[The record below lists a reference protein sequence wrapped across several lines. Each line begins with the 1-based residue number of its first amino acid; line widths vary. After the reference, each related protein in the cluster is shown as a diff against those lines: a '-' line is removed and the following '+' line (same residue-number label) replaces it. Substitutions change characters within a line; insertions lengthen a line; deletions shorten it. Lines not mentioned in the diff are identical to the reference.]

1 MATVGSDNFAAV
13 VDVPVVSIPQTAAV
27 DRVRVL
33 HLVNGDLYA
42 GAERVQDLLAQ
53 RLGEFGF
60 DLSFACLKPGR
71 FALDRHWQAAP
82 LFDVAMRSRFDLSP
96 AARVAKIIR
105 HGNYHLLHTHSPR
118 AAVVGRLASSMA
130 RVPMVH
136 HLHSPATADTEYYLR
151 NQVNALVER
160 WSLRRAAALIAVSG
174 SIAEYARRNR
184 LPVDTLTVVHNG
196 VPVEGPLVERATPQS
211 CWTVG
216 TVALFRPRKGLE
228 ILLESLAQL
237 RGRGIDVRLRAVGGF
252 RDAAYE
258 AQIKSLSAR
267 LRLEGAIDWVGFTR
281 DVIGQM
287 RAMDLFV
294 LPSVFGEGLPMV
306 VLEAMS
312 AGVPVVATRVEGV
325 PEAIR
330 DGIDGLIAAPSD
342 PDDLAQ
348 AIARVTSGQLDW
360 QSMCREAHLRQREH
374 FSDRSMAAGVARVYR
389 ALLSR

>member
-1 MATVGSDNFAAV
+1 M
-13 VDVPVVSIPQTAAV
+13 
-27 DRVRVL
+27 
-33 HLVNGDLYA
+33 
-42 GAERVQDLLAQ
+42 
-53 RLGEFGF
+53 
-60 DLSFACLKPGR
+60 
-71 FALDRHWQAAP
+71 
-82 LFDVAMRSRFDLSP
+82 
-96 AARVAKIIR
+96 
-105 HGNYHLLHTHSPR
+105 
-118 AAVVGRLASSMA
+118 
-130 RVPMVH
+130 
-136 HLHSPATADTEYYLR
+136 
-151 NQVNALVER
+151 
-160 WSLRRAAALIAVSG
+160 
-174 SIAEYARRNR
+174 
-184 LPVDTLTVVHNG
+184 
-196 VPVEGPLVERATPQS
+196 
-211 CWTVG
+211 
-216 TVALFRPRKGLE
+216 
-228 ILLESLAQL
+228 
-237 RGRGIDVRLRAVGGF
+237 
-252 RDAAYE
+252 
-258 AQIKSLSAR
+258 
-267 LRLEGAIDWVGFTR
+267 DWVGFTR